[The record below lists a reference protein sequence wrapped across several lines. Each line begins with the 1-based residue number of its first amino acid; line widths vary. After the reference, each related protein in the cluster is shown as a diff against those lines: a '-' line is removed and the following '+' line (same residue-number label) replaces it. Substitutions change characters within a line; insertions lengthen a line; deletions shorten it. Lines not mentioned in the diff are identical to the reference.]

1 MPTPSNLISDSLL
14 VNETIK
20 LLQICG
26 GSATAVEVVETVM
39 KIAKPDPN
47 LAKLLVKDLVEND
60 PRLSLNV
67 DIVEHIPLDHDTRNL
82 FETDYVVFDF
92 ETTGA
97 KVPPCRVTEIGAYRV
112 KNGKIIGEFQTLINP
127 ECEIPIFITQ
137 LTRISDSMV
146 ANAPKFAEIADDLLD
161 FIGDS
166 VLVAHN
172 ARFDMMFLNHEIG
185 MIHKGY
191 KVKNPQL
198 CTVKLSRNLVPHIE
212 NHKLNTVAQHF
223 CVDLTNHH
231 RAAAD
236 AHATAKIFI
245 NLLDDLQ
252 SKGVN
257 DLAGAR
263 KFKIIGTAK

>member
-1 MPTPSNLISDSLL
+1 MPTPSNLISDSIL

-20 LLQICG
+20 LLQFSG
-26 GSATAVEVVETVM
+26 GTANAVDIVENVM
-39 KIAKPDPN
+39 KIRNPIPD
-47 LAKLLVKDLVEND
+47 LAKLLVADVVGND
-60 PRLSLNV
+60 PRLSLND
-67 DIVEHIPLDHDTRNL
+67 DIVELIPLDHDSRNL

-112 KNGKIIGEFQTLINP
+112 KDGKIVDEFQSLINP
-127 ECEIPIFITQ
+127 ECEIPFFITQ
-137 LTRISDSMV
+137 LTSITDSMV
-146 ANAPKFAEIADDLLD
+146 ANAPKFAEIADELLK

-172 ARFDMMFLNHEIG
+172 AAFDMMFLNHEVG
-185 MIHKGY
+185 LIHQGY
-191 KVKNPQL
+191 KMKNPQL
-198 CTVKLSRNLVPHIE
+198 CTVKLSRRLVPHIE

-257 DLAGAR
+257 NLEGAR
-263 KFKIIGTAK
+263 KFKLQSYK

>member
-20 LLQICG
+20 LLQLCG
-26 GSATAVEVVETVM
+26 GATTAIEIVEIVM
-39 KIAKPDPN
+39 KMRNPMPD
-47 LAKLLVKDLVEND
+47 LAKLLVSDVVKND
-60 PRLSLNV
+60 PRLSLND
-67 DIVEHIPLDHDTRNL
+67 DIVELIPLDHDSRNL

-97 KVPPCRVTEIGAYRV
+97 KVPPCRVTEVGAYHV
-112 KNGKIIGEFQTLINP
+112 KDGKIVGEFQTLINP
-127 ECEIPIFITQ
+127 ECEIPLFITQ

-146 ANAPKFAEIADDLLD
+146 RNAPKFAEIADDLLE
-161 FIGDS
+161 FMGDS

-185 MIHKGY
+185 LIHQGY
-191 KVKNPQL
+191 KMKNPQL
-198 CTVKLSRNLVPHIE
+198 CTVKLSRRLLPHIE
-212 NHKLNTVAQHF
+212 NHKLNTVARHF

-245 NLLDDLQ
+245 NLLEDLR

-263 KFKIIGTAK
+263 KFKL

>member
-1 MPTPSNLISDSLL
+1 MPTHSNLISDSLL

-20 LLQICG
+20 LLQLCG
-26 GSATAVEVVETVM
+26 GSATAVEIVENVM
-39 KIAKPDPN
+39 KILKPEPN
-47 LAKLLVKDLVEND
+47 LAKLLVADLAKND
-60 PRLSLNV
+60 PRLSLNIDMV
-67 DIVEHIPLDHDTRNL
+67 NHIPLDHDTRNL

-112 KNGKIIGEFQTLINP
+112 ANGKITDEFQTLINP

-137 LTRISDSMV
+137 LTGISDSMV
-146 ANAPKFAEIADDLLD
+146 ADAPKFAEIASDLLD
-161 FIGDS
+161 FLGDS

-172 ARFDMMFLNHEIG
+172 APFDMKFLNHEVG
-185 MIHKGY
+185 MIHQGY
-191 KVKNPQL
+191 RVKNPQL
-198 CTVKLSRNLVPHIE
+198 CTVQLSRRLVPHII
-212 NHKLNTVAQHF
+212 NHKLNTVAEHF
-223 CVDLTNHH
+223 CVNLTNHH

-263 KFKIIGTAK
+263 KFRL

>member
-1 MPTPSNLISDSLL
+1 MLTPSNLISDSIL

-20 LLQICG
+20 LLQLCG
-26 GSATAVEVVETVM
+26 GTANAVDIVEIVM
-39 KIAKPDPN
+39 KISNPIPD
-47 LAKLLVKDLVEND
+47 LAKLLVADVVKND
-60 PRLSLNV
+60 PRLSLN
-67 DIVEHIPLDHDTRNL
+67 DNIVELIPLDHDTRNL

-112 KNGKIIGEFQTLINP
+112 KDGKIVDEFQSLINP

-137 LTRISDSMV
+137 LTGISDSMV
-146 ANAPKFAEIADDLLD
+146 RNAPKFAEIAEDLLD
-161 FIGDS
+161 FMGDS

-172 ARFDMMFLNHEIG
+172 AEFDMKFLNHEVG
-185 MIHKGY
+185 LIHQGY
-191 KVKNPQL
+191 RMKNPQL
-198 CTVKLSRNLVPHIE
+198 CTVKLSRRLLPHIE
-212 NHKLNTVAQHF
+212 NHKLKTVSEHF
-223 CVDLTNHH
+223 CIDLTNHH

-236 AHATAKIFI
+236 AHATAKVFI

-263 KFKIIGTAK
+263 KFKITN

>member
-1 MPTPSNLISDSLL
+1 MPLHSNLISDSLL

-20 LLQICG
+20 LLQLCG
-26 GSATAVEVVETVM
+26 GSATAVEIVENVM
-39 KIAKPDPN
+39 KILKPEPN
-47 LAKLLVKDLVEND
+47 LAKLLVADLANND

-67 DIVEHIPLDHDTRNL
+67 DMVEHIPLDHDTRNL

-112 KNGKIIGEFQTLINP
+112 ANGKITDEFQTLINP
-127 ECEIPIFITQ
+127 ECEIPLFITQ
-137 LTRISDSMV
+137 LTGISDSMV
-146 ANAPKFAEIADDLLD
+146 ADAPKFAEIAAELLD
-161 FIGDS
+161 FLGDS

-172 ARFDMMFLNHEIG
+172 APFDMKFLNHEVG
-185 MIHKGY
+185 MIHQGY
-191 KVKNPQL
+191 RVKNPQL
-198 CTVKLSRNLVPHIE
+198 CTVQLSRRLVPNII
-212 NHKLNTVAQHF
+212 NHKLNTVAEHF
-223 CVDLTNHH
+223 CVNLTNHH

-263 KFKIIGTAK
+263 KFRL

>member
-1 MPTPSNLISDSLL
+1 MLTPSNLISDSIL

-20 LLQICG
+20 LLQLCG
-26 GSATAVEVVETVM
+26 GTANAVDIVEIVM
-39 KIAKPDPN
+39 KISNPIPD
-47 LAKLLVKDLVEND
+47 LAKLLVADVVEND
-60 PRLSLNV
+60 PRLSLN
-67 DIVEHIPLDHDTRNL
+67 DNIVELIPLDHDTRNL

-112 KNGKIIGEFQTLINP
+112 KDGKIVDEFQSLINP

-137 LTRISDSMV
+137 LTGISDSMV
-146 ANAPKFAEIADDLLD
+146 RNAPKFAEIAEDLLD
-161 FIGDS
+161 FMGDS

-172 ARFDMMFLNHEIG
+172 AEFDMKFLNHEVG
-185 MIHKGY
+185 LIHQGY
-191 KVKNPQL
+191 RMKNPQL
-198 CTVKLSRNLVPHIE
+198 CTVKLSRRLLPHIE
-212 NHKLNTVAQHF
+212 NHKLKTVSEHF
-223 CVDLTNHH
+223 CIDLTNHH

-236 AHATAKIFI
+236 AHATAKVFI

-263 KFKIIGTAK
+263 KFKL

>member
-1 MPTPSNLISDSLL
+1 MPIHSNLISDSLL

-20 LLQICG
+20 LLQLCG
-26 GSATAVEVVETVM
+26 GSATAVEIVENVM
-39 KIAKPDPN
+39 KILKPEPN
-47 LAKLLVKDLVEND
+47 LAKLLVADLANND

-67 DIVEHIPLDHDTRNL
+67 DMVEHIPLDHDTRNL

-97 KVPPCRVTEIGAYRV
+97 KVPPCCVTEIGAYRV
-112 KNGKIIGEFQTLINP
+112 ANGKITDEFQTLINP

-137 LTRISDSMV
+137 LTGISDSMV
-146 ANAPKFAEIADDLLD
+146 ADAPKFAEIAADLLD
-161 FIGDS
+161 FLGDS

-172 ARFDMMFLNHEIG
+172 APFDMKFLNHEVG
-185 MIHKGY
+185 MIHQGY
-191 KVKNPQL
+191 RVKNPQL
-198 CTVKLSRNLVPHIE
+198 CTVQLSRRLVPNIV
-212 NHKLNTVAQHF
+212 NHKLNTVAEHF
-223 CVDLTNHH
+223 CVNLTNHH

-263 KFKIIGTAK
+263 KFRL

>member
-1 MPTPSNLISDSLL
+1 MPTPSNLISDSIL

-26 GSATAVEVVETVM
+26 GSATAVEVVENVM
-39 KIAKPDPN
+39 KIRNPIPD
-47 LAKLLVKDLVEND
+47 LAKLLVADVAEND
-60 PRLSLNV
+60 PRLSLN
-67 DIVEHIPLDHDTRNL
+67 DNIVEFTPLDHDTRNL

-112 KNGKIIGEFQTLINP
+112 KNGEFQTLINP

-185 MIHKGY
+185 MIHQGY

-245 NLLDDLQ
+245 SLLDDLQ

-257 DLAGAR
+257 NLAEAR
-263 KFKIIGTAK
+263 KFKI